1 MAENPALTTA
11 SPTAAPPVTR
21 QTPHPGARRA
31 PAPAAPPGHVARPAA
46 SSSHRCC
53 PPRPGNSNHGPAT
66 SPGQQQ
72 VATDAVRSAPPAA
85 TRGHRCCP
93 ARLPPCT
100 ATPAPCPAV
109 QNAAGSV
116 SRPARPARPV
126 PGRPPPNPGLMLAGP
141 ARAAPCRAAWRPAA
155 LTGQPPRHEA
165 LTGHSQVTLT
175 PTSRRR
181 WVRRRF
187 GQGWLHDHGRCLG
200 SPPHA
205 GVVRRPGHLA
215 GEISGHL
222 TSCRV
227 MKTFTTSSPGAHVV
241 PALGFRLPSRAVVAV
256 GRAVARRTRF
266 GSHGRQWSGAAG
278 ACDAC

>member
-1 MAENPALTTA
+1 MLP
-11 SPTAAPPVTR
+11 APPRQQQPWPGDVTR
-21 QTPHPGARRA
+21 T
-31 PAPAAPPGHVARPAA
+31 
-46 SSSHRCC
+46 
-53 PPRPGNSNHGPAT
+53 AT
-66 SPGQQQ
+66 S
-72 VATDAVRSAPPAA
+72 
-85 TRGHRCCP
+85 GHRCGQVRP
-93 ARLPPCT
+93 ASSNAGPPMLPG
-100 ATPAPCPAV
+100 PAPTMHRHPGTVPRRPECRGFRVSSRP
-109 QNAAGSV
+109 
-116 SRPARPARPV
+116 SRPARPGQATTK
-126 PGRPPPNPGLMLAGP
+126 PGLMLAGP

-241 PALGFRLPSRAVVAV
+241 PALGFRLPSRAVVAF